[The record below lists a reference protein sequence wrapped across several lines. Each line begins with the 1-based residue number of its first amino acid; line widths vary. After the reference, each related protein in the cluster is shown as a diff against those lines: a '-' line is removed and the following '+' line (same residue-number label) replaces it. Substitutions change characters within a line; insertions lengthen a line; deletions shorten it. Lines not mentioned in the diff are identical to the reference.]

1 VHGSLGMSDD
11 TPLAGMWRFM
21 RMLRVADGPDEV
33 HKMVI
38 ARREL
43 NRTAKRAEAASGE
56 GSTDGAGQAEPAKA
70 TT

>member
-1 VHGSLGMSDD
+1 
-11 TPLAGMWRFM
+11 MWRFM

-43 NRTAKRAEAASGE
+43 HRWTKEAEAAAE
-56 GSTDGAGQAEPAKA
+56 DGATRPEPTPKETAKA
-70 TT
+70 

>member
-1 VHGSLGMSDD
+1 
-11 TPLAGMWRFM
+11 M

-43 NRTAKRAEAASGE
+43 NRAGKRAEAADSAE
-56 GSTDGAGQAEPAKA
+56 GQRHAPVVGTDGSAEPAKA

>member
-1 VHGSLGMSDD
+1 
-11 TPLAGMWRFM
+11 MWRFS

-43 NRTAKRAEAASGE
+43 NRAAKRSESGDSGDGARRAPVE
-56 GSTDGAGQAEPAKA
+56 GTDGSAEPAKA
-70 TT
+70 AS

>member
-1 VHGSLGMSDD
+1 
-11 TPLAGMWRFM
+11 MWRFM

-43 NRTAKRAEAASGE
+43 NRAARKTETPDSGDAPRHAPVS
-56 GSTDGAGQAEPAKA
+56 GTDGSAEPAKA